1 MSRHARIVFLCTG
14 NSCRSIMA
22 EYLLEELSKG
32 KWKARSAGSRPTGQ
46 PHPLALQVL
55 SEIGIDAS
63 AATSQHIDVYADR
76 PYDLVVTVCDRAKE
90 SCPVLPGAQRLEHWP
105 FPDPADAT
113 GSEEEQLVV
122 FRDVR
127 DQIRQRLLDF
137 LDTA

>member
-1 MSRHARIVFLCTG
+1 MTRRALFLCTG

-22 EYLLEELSKG
+22 EYLLQDLSKG
-32 KWKARSAGSRPTGQ
+32 EWKARSAGSNPTGE

-63 AATSQHIDVYADR
+63 CATSQHLEVYAGR

-113 GSEEEQLVV
+113 GTEEEQLVV
-122 FRDVR
+122 FREIR
-127 DQIRQRLLDF
+127 DQIRRRLLEF
-137 LDTA
+137 LSTG